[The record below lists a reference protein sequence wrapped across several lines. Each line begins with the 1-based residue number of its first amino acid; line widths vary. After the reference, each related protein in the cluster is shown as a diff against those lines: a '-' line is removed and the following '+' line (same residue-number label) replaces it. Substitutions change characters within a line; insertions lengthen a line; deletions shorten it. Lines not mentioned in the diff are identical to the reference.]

1 MIQGRKNGIIRT
13 SIFSSR
19 FALEK
24 MLYSLGG
31 LTMKRRFLIIIA
43 AIVFIML
50 VISLVIF
57 GSKRGLT
64 SGSGSSLL
72 KEADTAFLEGNLLDA
87 KKLYKQAEENTTDI
101 SALKEIQNKIGE
113 LNLKIIFSPI
123 IDKCSLKYTV
133 KPNDSLLKISKEHNT
148 TIELIKRANNLT
160 SDVIRPGQELKVNN
174 CKFSIVVDKSQN
186 MLFLKNGDE
195 ILKTYVVSTGKNNST
210 PAGNFKIA
218 NKQPNPT
225 WFKAGAIVPADSPEN
240 ILGTRWLGLD
250 IKGYGIHGTT
260 QPQEL
265 GKQVTLGCVRLRNE
279 EVEELYDIVPLGTE
293 VTIVD

>member
-1 MIQGRKNGIIRT
+1 
-13 SIFSSR
+13 
-19 FALEK
+19 
-24 MLYSLGG
+24 
-31 LTMKRRFLIIIA
+31 MKRRFLIIIA

-210 PAGNFKIA
+210 PAGNFKIV

>member
-1 MIQGRKNGIIRT
+1 
-13 SIFSSR
+13 
-19 FALEK
+19 
-24 MLYSLGG
+24 
-31 LTMKRRFLIIIA
+31 
-43 AIVFIML
+43 
-50 VISLVIF
+50 
-57 GSKRGLT
+57 
-64 SGSGSSLL
+64 
-72 KEADTAFLEGNLLDA
+72 
-87 KKLYKQAEENTTDI
+87 
-101 SALKEIQNKIGE
+101 
-113 LNLKIIFSPI
+113 
-123 IDKCSLKYTV
+123 
-133 KPNDSLLKISKEHNT
+133 
-148 TIELIKRANNLT
+148 
-160 SDVIRPGQELKVNN
+160 
-174 CKFSIVVDKSQN
+174 

-210 PAGNFKIA
+210 PAGNFKIV